1 MKRST
6 GILLIT
12 IIALAFHQGL
22 WAQERPALKQT
33 VKRAQE
39 QISAAKANLK
49 VRVSEYWK
57 ALIAGNPD
65 KAYDCV
71 EPSAQ
76 NRENRSRFVSGMSKF
91 QFIRYEIKGISFQ
104 FIRYEIK
111 GISIKGDEASVTV
124 RREFKIAPG
133 VIPLDPGL
141 LHQTLT
147 DRWVKV
153 KGKWYAAYNRPVLP
167 FSGNR
172 RKRPAPS
179 VSIPKQDTRKR
190 GGEKKKESQK

>member
-91 QFIRYEIKGISFQ
+91 QFIRYEIKGIS
-104 FIRYEIK
+104 
-111 GISIKGDEASVTV
+111 IKGDEASVTV

-133 VIPLDPGL
+133 VIPLDPGI
-141 LHQTLT
+141 LHQTLI
-147 DRWVKV
+147 DRWIKV

-190 GGEKKKESQK
+190 GGETKKENQE